1 MRHALSEI
9 RAVDIKMP
17 TEIAAL
23 TESAEG
29 VSVCGLLGA
38 PTLCV
43 VNAVVSGEKRK
54 AGVG

>member
-9 RAVDIKMP
+9 GAVDVKMS
-17 TEIAAL
+17 TELAAL

-29 VSVCGLLGA
+29 VSVCALLGA

>member
-38 PTLCV
+38 PTLCF